1 MAMLLWPSVLA
12 NEGLGQRFCFQTL
25 DERHVAAG
33 EGAGN
38 PRFPS
43 QRVTVPAL
51 FFKTRRQLGKCDL
64 CESRC
69 PSTLVTLRRV
79 HIGRRGQREPF
90 ALIRK
95 SSGGEKSAFSRGT
108 GPGQQVASR
117 SRHIRPPHETLPPAC
132 EDGAGKPH
140 VTPTATQNPGLSEL
154 GGRERALGHR
164 RHRGGRRG
172 LPPGHS
178 MAHTCSSQ
186 NRTERCSQFSLFERH
201 FGCFQWGQL
210 RLRANMNRLRVQR

>member
-132 EDGAGKPH
+132 EDGAGEPPCDAHRPLRTLGSQSWEAVSAPWATADTAGGGGDCPRVTVWHTH
-140 VTPTATQNPGLSEL
+140 VQA
-154 GGRERALGHR
+154 
-164 RHRGGRRG
+164 
-172 LPPGHS
+172 
-178 MAHTCSSQ
+178 
-186 NRTERCSQFSLFERH
+186 RTEQRDVHNSVYSSDILAAFS
-201 FGCFQWGQL
+201 GDSY
-210 RLRANMNRLRVQR
+210 A